1 MTRLKASA
9 AETGCGRRS
18 QTRER
23 QVAALSLLRVSALLL
38 LFLFG
43 SRCTE
48 AFAQADATPL
58 NMPSQIGGR
67 IAQCWKAP
75 RTGPG
80 QIIEVTVRLRF
91 SSAGVVI
98 GEPRTVYVHAPPEPG
113 LRDKIAASILAAIK
127 KCTPLPF
134 TPSLGA
140 AIAGRMLAIR
150 FRSLPGAEK
159 PQVI

>member
-1 MTRLKASA
+1 MLF
-9 AETGCGRRS
+9 
-18 QTRER
+18 
-23 QVAALSLLRVSALLL
+23 L

-43 SRCTE
+43 TRCTE
-48 AFAQADATPL
+48 AFAQGDATPL
-58 NMPSQIGGR
+58 NLPGQIGGR

-75 RTGPG
+75 RTGSG

-98 GEPRTVYVHAPPEPG
+98 GEPRTVYVHAPAEPG

-127 KCTPLPF
+127 ECTPLPF

-140 AIAGRMLAIR
+140 AITGRMLSIR

>member
-1 MTRLKASA
+1 MTRLKANA
-9 AETGCGRRS
+9 VEPACGRRS

-23 QVAALSLLRVSALLL
+23 QLAALSLLRVSVLFL
-38 LFLFG
+38 LFLFAA
-43 SRCTE
+43 RCTE
-48 AFAQADATPL
+48 ARAQSDATPL
-58 NMPSQIGGR
+58 NLPSQIGGR

-91 SSAGVVI
+91 SIAGVVI
-98 GEPRTVYVHAPPEPG
+98 GEPRTVYVQAPAEPG

-127 KCTPLPF
+127 ECTPLPF

-140 AIAGRMLAIR
+140 AIAGRMLANR